1 MAATVEVRVERLSDI
16 YHWIPQLVAGVVGVA
31 YVVLALVGFSK
42 TGGQP
47 FFGSEGSQVAG
58 IGVNPFQCTIDLMIG
73 AGGLVAA
80 ARKSWAGRYGHVVF
94 LVTLGLFIL
103 SIVLP
108 SYPTHNFIAAN
119 GHTSAVY
126 LITALV
132 AVW

>member
-1 MAATVEVRVERLSDI
+1 VAATVEAHVERLSDI
-16 YHWIPQLVAGVVGVA
+16 YRWVPQLVAGAVGVT

-47 FFGSEGSQVAG
+47 FFGSQGSQVAG
-58 IGVNPFQCTIDLMIG
+58 IGVNPFQCTINLVIG

-80 ARKSWAGRYGHVVF
+80 TRKNWAARYGHVVF
-94 LVTLGLFIL
+94 LVTLALFIL
-103 SIVLP
+103 SILLP

-119 GHTSAVY
+119 GRTSALY